1 MTNSLNDNKNRITVS
16 NSMAQFYSDKAEES
30 KNQAASYAAQAKA
43 SAEYAEQKA
52 TEIDNIYDGSVEE
65 ITSSKTGALSEI
77 NAALSSALS
86 SVSTSKDGAID
97 EIETTSE
104 TELTNILSEMGTEG
118 DSIIASISATEEG
131 AVAAV
136 NNVKTSAINE
146 MNTQKAAIV
155 EEAETTMTSAKNSAV
170 SAAQTEI
177 TSAKNNLVNA
187 AEDELE
193 SVKNAALSDAQADIT
208 TSKNSAIEAV
218 EDAQSSAIATINNE
232 RNSAVSTA
240 ESEINAAKNSALS
253 EMNIPIQKAK
263 DWATKTD
270 APVEG
275 NLYSAKY
282 YAEKAEDDVR
292 RGILQATETE
302 LGGAKIASQED
313 LLNPTDNTKMITPPK
328 LKFYVDTA
336 LQPKAEK
343 DEVVNLT
350 LPQTVGG
357 EKTFTTTPKI
367 TTGYLNFTS
376 DGVAALQRQGV
387 NFCRNDNMGHSVL
400 STRNNLEIFLRCNG
414 DSNPLNEVTINKDG
428 QVTAKKFVGEFQGKA
443 TQASHADQADYAE
456 SATTDSSGNNIVGTY
471 ATKTELSTAI
481 NALPV
486 LKTYLNPELVPDDTG
501 VVTWTITHTLN
512 TQNMFVGIRKFAG
525 SVNVNPDSIAFPST
539 TQVVV
544 KMQSES
550 TIAANSYMATLI
562 G

>member
-1 MTNSLNDNKNRITVS
+1 MANISGENNTNRVYVS
-16 NSMAQFYSDKAEES
+16 NTKAEYYADKAES
-30 KNQAASYAAQAKA
+30 FAQQAEQSANYAAEKA
-43 SAEYAEQKA
+43 AEIEGIYNGSIDAISDKKDEA
-52 TEIDNIYDGSVEE
+52 INAINSTLSTSLENIETNTDTSINSITEEKNDAVNE
-65 ITSSKTGALSEI
+65 ITSAQ
-77 NAALSSALS
+77 NSAVS
-86 SVSTSKDGAID
+86 SVNSS
-97 EIETTSE
+97 
-104 TELTNILSEMGTEG
+104 
-118 DSIIASISATEEG
+118 
-131 AVAAV
+131 
-136 NNVKTSAINE
+136 KTSAINE
-146 MNTQKAAIV
+146 INAQKTNIV
-155 EEAETTMTSAKNSAV
+155 SDAKTEMTTAKNNAVNSAT
-170 SAAQTEI
+170 TEI

-193 SVKNAALSDAQADIT
+193 SVKNAALSDAQADINA
-208 TSKNSAIEAV
+208 SKNAAINSI
-218 EDAQSSAIATINNE
+218 EDAKASVISTINNTKDTAVV
-232 RNSAVSTA
+232 SAEADIT
-240 ESEINAAKNSALS
+240 AAKNEAIN

-302 LGGAKIASQED
+302 LGGAKIASQDD

-471 ATKTELSTAI
+471 ATKTEMSTAI

-486 LKTYLNPELVPDDTG
+486 LKTYLNPELIPDENG

-512 TQNMFVGIRKFAG
+512 TQNMFVGIRKFSG
-525 SVNVNPDSIAFPST
+525 SVYVNPDSIAFPST

>member
-1 MTNSLNDNKNRITVS
+1 MANISGKNNTNRVYVS
-16 NSMAQFYSDKAEES
+16 NTKAEYYADKAES
-30 KNQAASYAAQAKA
+30 FAQQAEQSANYAAEKA
-43 SAEYAEQKA
+43 AEIEGIYNGSIDAISDKKDEA
-52 TEIDNIYDGSVEE
+52 INAINSTLSTSLENIETNTDTSINSITEEKNDAVNE
-65 ITSSKTGALSEI
+65 ITSAQ
-77 NAALSSALS
+77 NSAVS
-86 SVSTSKDGAID
+86 SVNSS
-97 EIETTSE
+97 
-104 TELTNILSEMGTEG
+104 
-118 DSIIASISATEEG
+118 
-131 AVAAV
+131 
-136 NNVKTSAINE
+136 KTSAINE
-146 MNTQKAAIV
+146 INAQKTNIV
-155 EEAETTMTSAKNSAV
+155 SDAKTEMTTAKNNAVNSAT
-170 SAAQTEI
+170 TEI

-193 SVKNAALSDAQADIT
+193 SVKNAALSDAQADINA
-208 TSKNSAIEAV
+208 SKNAAINSI
-218 EDAQSSAIATINNE
+218 EDAKASVISTINNTKDTAVV
-232 RNSAVSTA
+232 SAEADIT
-240 ESEINAAKNSALS
+240 AAKNEAIN

-302 LGGAKIASQED
+302 LGGAKIASQDD

-376 DGVAALQRQGV
+376 NGVAALQRQGV

-471 ATKTELSTAI
+471 ATKTEMSTAI
-481 NALPV
+481 NALPT

-544 KMQSES
+544 KMQSQS